1 MGIRGNFQ
9 AMNSL
14 RTSAIF
20 KVAFFHPYFRF
31 GGVEKTN
38 IRLAKY
44 FIEHGYSVEF
54 VSLGYTEHFV
64 KEMDEIGISK
74 VQLKATRTFFAI
86 PQLKAYIKSQI
97 QEAKKQGKRFVLIS
111 CQNFANL
118 CTVLATPMD
127 CRNGKCKNF
136 KLILSERLHPAE
148 FQYSGKGKKGKI
160 ILRLMRLLYKKA
172 DAVVANSRETA
183 EEIERITGSPCRY
196 IYNPTLTGD
205 LQKLAEQEVNQEW
218 LKKDCKNPVVISVG
232 RLSKEKGFDILIK
245 AFSRIQK
252 ELDARLVI
260 IGEGEERASLEE
272 LAESLGI
279 KDKVWMPGYDENPYK
294 YVSKADVFV
303 LSSFFEGL
311 PNTLIEALAVGTG
324 CVATRCPS
332 GPSEILLDGQGGL
345 LVDVGDTEGLAMAI
359 KEALKDDGAM
369 QEKQRRA
376 MEALHRFTPQ
386 EAGEK
391 YLELINE

>member
-1 MGIRGNFQ
+1 
-9 AMNSL
+9 MNSL
-14 RTSAIF
+14 RTSANF

-64 KEMDEIGISK
+64 KEMDEIGISR
-74 VQLKATRTFFAI
+74 VQLKASRTFFAI

-97 QEAKKQGKRFVLIS
+97 QEAKSQGKRFVFIS

-118 CTVLATPMD
+118 CTVLATPIN

-136 KLILSERLHPAE
+136 KFILSERLHPAE
-148 FQYSGKGKKGKI
+148 FQYSGKEKKGKI

-172 DAVVANSRETA
+172 DAVVANSKETA
-183 EEIERITGSPCRY
+183 EEIERITGNPCRY

-218 LKKDCKNPVVISVG
+218 LKKECKNPVVISVG

-260 IGEGEERASLEE
+260 IGEGEERASLET

-279 KDKVWMPGYDENPYK
+279 RDQVWMPGYDENPYK

-303 LSSFFEGL
+303 LSSRFEGL
-311 PNTLIEALAVGTG
+311 PNTLIEALAVGTP
-324 CVATRCPS
+324 CVATRCKS
-332 GPSEILLDGQGGL
+332 GPAEILLDGEGGL
-345 LVDVGDTEGLAMAI
+345 LVDVEDEEQMAKAICLLIKDSGLRSQLQENA
-359 KEALKDDGAM
+359 KRNLWRFGSSTVGA
-369 QEKQRRA
+369 EYIN
-376 MEALHRFTPQ
+376 L
-386 EAGEK
+386 
-391 YLELINE
+391 LEQM